1 VRSAIGEHCDVDT
14 HFTPSYKPWDQR
26 LCLVPDGDLF
36 EAIKLGKASVV
47 TDHIDCFTE
56 TGLKLKSGKTLDADL
71 IVTATGL
78 DMRIGGGIEIS
89 IDGETVKQHNLWT
102 YKGMMLSDIP
112 NHAFAMGYSNASWTL
127 KIDLTCEYVC
137 RLLNYMDKNN
147 FKQCTPKA
155 QGAALE
161 EEPLMNLNSGYIERA
176 KEQLPKQASTKPWK
190 LNQNYLLDKIIL
202 GYSKVNDNTMVF
214 K

>member
-1 VRSAIGEHCDVDT
+1 
-14 HFTPSYKPWDQR
+14 
-26 LCLVPDGDLF
+26 
-36 EAIKLGKASVV
+36 
-47 TDHIDCFTE
+47 
-56 TGLKLKSGKTLDADL
+56 
-71 IVTATGL
+71 
-78 DMRIGGGIEIS
+78 
-89 IDGETVKQHNLWT
+89 
-102 YKGMMLSDIP
+102 
-112 NHAFAMGYSNASWTL
+112 
-127 KIDLTCEYVC
+127 
-137 RLLNYMDKNN
+137 MDKNN